1 MIQDRTG
8 RAGTWPTGSFLARL
22 TADDQAV
29 LLAAGAP
36 RSWTPGDLLFR
47 QGDAGTSV
55 VLMLRGYVKVLG
67 RKPDGRPMLLAVRV
81 AGDLLGELAIL
92 DGEPRSASVVAAARA
107 AGRVMPAATFR
118 SLLQERPSIADAV
131 HRSVTAKLRMA
142 NRHRVDVGGDLVL
155 VRIARLIAHLGE
167 VYGRPVPEGTL
178 IDLPLSHTDLAELV
192 AAAEPS
198 VQRALA
204 DLRRLG
210 AVTVGY
216 RKVVIRDRQ
225 ALSTVAA
232 TAA

>member
-81 AGDLLGELAIL
+81 AGDLIGELAIL

-118 SLLQERPSIADAV
+118 SLLRERPSIADAV

>member
-47 QGDAGTSV
+47 QGDAGSSV

-118 SLLQERPSIADAV
+118 SLLRERPSIADAV